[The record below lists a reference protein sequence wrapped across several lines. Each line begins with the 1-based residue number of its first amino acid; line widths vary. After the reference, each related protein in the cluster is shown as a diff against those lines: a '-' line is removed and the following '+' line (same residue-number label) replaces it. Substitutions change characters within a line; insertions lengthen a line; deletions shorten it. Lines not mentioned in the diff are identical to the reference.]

1 MKKYLQNLIAR
12 KKDQLA
18 ATEKRMKDSQ
28 DVNEVRSLGETLLAL
43 RDEITDAETQ
53 LANLDKDEGEG
64 EGEGTGELSNPP
76 ANGEG
81 RSANGNTGRSS
92 NFDPKGSYG
101 QNTGDQSRSNGESED
116 PRSTMEYRKAFMD
129 FVKTGKR
136 SAILQTRSD
145 DQNESSDLG
154 VLLPMTIVQEIMK
167 DVEKVYGQLYSSVK
181 KTNIKGGVKYPIGSF
196 EATFTRIYETAGEQ
210 GTNPVAPTARQNGGS
225 VTGYVEFSYKLG
237 EIRLAQTLLANVLSV
252 PVFEAE
258 LAKVIVEAYVKAMD
272 NEILNGVGSNNQC
285 EGILTEAAK
294 GSSGRLLSAN
304 IIEFTADEMQDW
316 KSWQKNLFA
325 KIPLAMRGLSPK
337 FVMTPNT
344 YEANIKT
351 LVDDNNRPVY
361 AETYNPVD
369 GTERS
374 TFKGKEVTFVEEGL
388 GFENFD
394 DAEDGEYFG
403 MYWVGEK
410 GYAINTNLE
419 FAVKRY
425 FDEEKL
431 QYVDRAIV
439 INDGK
444 VLDPKYIYLLKKKV
458 TA

>member
-1 MKKYLQNLIAR
+1 MKKFLQDLIAR
-12 KKDQLA
+12 KKAELA
-18 ATEKRMKDSQ
+18 ETEKRMKASS

-43 RDEITDAETQ
+43 RDEINDAEKQ
-53 LANLDKDEGEG
+53 LADLENEGEEDNGNGEG
-64 EGEGTGELSNPP
+64 ESTPAEASGNP
-76 ANGEG
+76 NEG
-81 RSANGNTGRSS
+81 RSTKMN
-92 NFDPKGSYG
+92 PKASYG
-101 QNTGDQSRSNGESED
+101 QNAAQARSNENEN
-116 PRSTMEYRKAFMD
+116 PRSTMEYRTAFME

-136 SAILQTRSD
+136 SAILQARASD
-145 DQNESSDLG
+145 DQNESGDLG
-154 VLLPMTIVQEIMK
+154 VLLPETVVQEIIK
-167 DVEKVYGQLYSSVK
+167 SLEKVYGQLYAQVRK
-181 KTNIKGGVKYPIGSF
+181 LNVKGGVKFPIGSF
-196 EATFTRIYETAGEQ
+196 GATFTRIGEN
-210 GTNPVAPTARQNGGS
+210 GAPTNRQNGGEITGS
-225 VTGYVEFSYKLG
+225 VTFSYKLG

-258 LAKVIVEAYVKAMD
+258 LSKVIVEAYVKAMD
-272 NEILNGVGSNNQC
+272 NEILNGNPDNNEM

-294 GSSGRLLSAN
+294 VSGSRIPASN
-304 IIEFTADEMQDW
+304 IIEFTAADMLDW
-316 KSWQKNLFA
+316 KKWQTKLFA

-351 LVDDNNRPVY
+351 LVDANNRPVY
-361 AETYNPVD
+361 AETFNPID

-394 DAEDGEYFG
+394 DATDGKYFG

-410 GYAINTNLE
+410 AYAINTNFE

-431 QYVDRAIV
+431 QYVDRAVI

-458 TA
+458 SA

>member
-1 MKKYLQNLIAR
+1 MKKFLQDLIAR
-12 KKDQLA
+12 KKAELA
-18 ATEKRMKDSQ
+18 DTEKRMKASS

-43 RDEITDAETQ
+43 RDEINDAEQQ
-53 LANLDKDEGEG
+53 LADLENDEGENGNG
-64 EGEGTGELSNPP
+64 EGESTPAEASGNP
-76 ANGEG
+76 NEG
-81 RSANGNTGRSS
+81 RSTNMN
-92 NFDPKGSYG
+92 PKASYG
-101 QNTGDQSRSNGESED
+101 QNAGAQARGNENDN
-116 PRSTMEYRKAFMD
+116 PRSTMEYRTAFME

-136 SAILQTRSD
+136 SAILQARASD
-145 DQNESSDLG
+145 DQNESGDLG
-154 VLLPMTIVQEIMK
+154 VLLPETVVQEIIK
-167 DVEKVYGQLYSSVK
+167 SLEKVYGQLYAQVRK
-181 KTNIKGGVKYPIGSF
+181 LNVKGGVKFPIGSF
-196 EATFTRIYETAGEQ
+196 GATFTRIGEN
-210 GTNPVAPTARQNGGS
+210 GAPTDRQNGGEITGS
-225 VTGYVEFSYKLG
+225 VTFSYKLG

-272 NEILNGVGSNNQC
+272 NEILNGDPDDNEM

-294 GSSGRLLSAN
+294 VSGSRIPAAN
-304 IIEFTADEMQDW
+304 IIEFTAADMQDW
-316 KSWQKNLFA
+316 KSWQKKLFA

-361 AETYNPVD
+361 AETFNPVD
-369 GTERS
+369 GTERA

-394 DAEDGEYFG
+394 DADDGEYFG

-410 GYAINTNLE
+410 AYAINTNLE

-431 QYVDRAIV
+431 QYVDRAVV

-458 TA
+458 SA

>member
-1 MKKYLQNLIAR
+1 MKKFLQNLIAR
-12 KKDQLA
+12 KKAELA
-18 ATEKRMKDSQ
+18 ETEKRMKASSE
-28 DVNEVRSLGETLLAL
+28 VNEVRSLGETLLAL
-43 RDEITDAETQ
+43 RDEINDAEKQ
-53 LANLDKDEGEG
+53 LADLENDEVDDGNGEG
-64 EGEGTGELSNPP
+64 ESTP
-76 ANGEG
+76 APAPENGEG
-81 RSANGNTGRSS
+81 RSTKMN
-92 NFDPKGSYG
+92 PKASYG
-101 QNTGDQSRSNGESED
+101 QNQQQARSNENEN
-116 PRSTMEYRKAFMD
+116 PRSTMEYRTAFMD

-136 SAILQTRSD
+136 SAILQARVSD
-145 DQNESSDLG
+145 DQNESGDLG
-154 VLLPMTIVQEIMK
+154 VLLPETVVQEIIK
-167 DVEKVYGQLYSSVK
+167 SLEKVYGQLYAQVRK
-181 KTNIKGGVKYPIGSF
+181 LNVKGGVKFPIGSF
-196 EATFTRIYETAGEQ
+196 GATFTRIGEN
-210 GTNPVAPTARQNGGS
+210 GAPTNRQNGGEITGS
-225 VTGYVEFSYKLG
+225 VTFSYKLG
-237 EIRLAQTLLANVLSV
+237 EIRLAQTFLANVLSV

-258 LAKVIVEAYVKAMD
+258 LSKAIVEAYVKAMD
-272 NEILNGVGSNNQC
+272 NEILNGNPDNNEM

-294 GSSGRLLSAN
+294 VSGSRIPASN
-304 IIEFTADEMQDW
+304 IIEFTATDMLDW
-316 KSWQKNLFA
+316 KKWQTKLFA

-351 LVDDNNRPVY
+351 LVDANNRPVY
-361 AETYNPVD
+361 AETFNPID

-394 DAEDGEYFG
+394 DATDGEYFG

-410 GYAINTNLE
+410 AYAINTNFE

-431 QYVDRAIV
+431 QYVDRAVI

-458 TA
+458 SA

>member
-1 MKKYLQNLIAR
+1 MKKFLQDLIAR
-12 KKDQLA
+12 KKAELA
-18 ATEKRMKDSQ
+18 ETEKRMKASS

-43 RDEITDAETQ
+43 RDEINDAEKQ
-53 LANLDKDEGEG
+53 LADLENEGNDNGNGEG
-64 EGEGTGELSNPP
+64 ESTP
-76 ANGEG
+76 APAAENGEG
-81 RSANGNTGRSS
+81 RSTKMN
-92 NFDPKGSYG
+92 PKASYG
-101 QNTGDQSRSNGESED
+101 QNAAQARSNENEN
-116 PRSTMEYRKAFMD
+116 PRSTMEYRTAFME

-136 SAILQTRSD
+136 SAILQARATD
-145 DQNESSDLG
+145 DQNESGDLG
-154 VLLPMTIVQEIMK
+154 VLLPETVVQEIIK
-167 DVEKVYGQLYSSVK
+167 SLEKVYGQLYAQVRK
-181 KTNIKGGVKYPIGSF
+181 LNVKGGVKFPIGSF
-196 EATFTRIYETAGEQ
+196 GATFTRIGENGQ
-210 GTNPVAPTARQNGGS
+210 PTGRQNGGEITGS
-225 VTGYVEFSYKLG
+225 VTFSYKLG

-258 LAKVIVEAYVKAMD
+258 LSKVIVEAYVKAMD
-272 NEILNGVGSNNQC
+272 NEILNGNPDNNEM

-294 GSSGRLLSAN
+294 LSGSRIPAAN
-304 IIEFTADEMQDW
+304 IIEFTAADMLDW
-316 KSWQKNLFA
+316 KKWQTKLFA

-351 LVDDNNRPVY
+351 LVDANNRPVY
-361 AETYNPVD
+361 AETFNPID

-394 DAEDGEYFG
+394 DATDGKYFG

-410 GYAINTNLE
+410 AYAINTNYE

-431 QYVDRAIV
+431 QNVDRAVI

-458 TA
+458 SA